1 MAAEAVIAV
10 AAVTPRPVRG
20 PRALRARR
28 FQLIRYAILVVIG
41 AFLLLPQLSLLE
53 FSTRGIGLTAP
64 RTLEAWRRIAD
75 PAIIDA
81 ILASLE
87 LAVLTSVL
95 ALALMVPT
103 MVWVR
108 LRVPRMTRVV
118 EFLCLLPLTIPAIV
132 LVVGLFPVYAWVRY
146 LLRTDSILTLFL
158 AYSVIVLPY
167 VYRSLDTGLRAMDV
181 RTLSEAARS
190 LGAGWATVILRIVVP
205 NMAGAVLNAAL
216 LCVAIVM
223 GEYTI
228 VSLFNYV
235 SLPVAVQQ
243 LGLSDAG
250 LSVALS
256 LASLIFVFVLLL
268 LLSLVGRRR
277 ARLGRTS

>member
-1 MAAEAVIAV
+1 VAAEAVIAV

-41 AFLLLPQLSLLE
+41 AFLLLPQFSLLE

>member
-1 MAAEAVIAV
+1 M
-10 AAVTPRPVRG
+10 TPRPVRG

>member
-1 MAAEAVIAV
+1 MTAQP
-10 AAVTPRPVRG
+10 TRG
-20 PRALRARR
+20 PRAVRARR
-28 FQLIRYAILVVIG
+28 FQLIRYAILTVIG
-41 AFLLLPQLSLLE
+41 LFLAVPQLSLLE
-53 FSTRGIGLTAP
+53 FSTRGIGLAAP

-75 PAIIDA
+75 PGIIDA
-81 ILASLE
+81 IVASLE

-146 LLRTDSILTLFL
+146 LLRTDSILTLAL
-158 AYSVIVLPY
+158 AYAIIVLPY

-243 LGLSDAG
+243 LGQSDAS

-256 LASLIFVFVLLL
+256 LASLIFVFILLMVLTFAGRL
-268 LLSLVGRRR
+268 RRR
-277 ARLGRTS
+277 TGRAS